1 VLLVFM
7 ALIARALTRPTIGYL
22 CPAFVGRLMFRQN
35 NAVPHPFRH
44 FLYRVEEPMPKRSI
58 RLTDAIDQRIQSAA
72 KLRGY
77 STPSAFLRA
86 AIKKE
91 LDEFEVGSPANEQI
105 LGYIREVRQ
114 DVRRLERTQQA
125 LFALV
130 DSFAKVFVT
139 CVPEPRG
146 EAMQTALGEARNRH
160 ARLLTN
166 AGHAM
171 LSDSMVA
178 MEDLMSRGEK

>member
-1 VLLVFM
+1 
-7 ALIARALTRPTIGYL
+7 
-22 CPAFVGRLMFRQN
+22 
-35 NAVPHPFRH
+35 
-44 FLYRVEEPMPKRSI
+44 MPKRSI

-91 LDEFEVGSPANEQI
+91 LNEPGEGSAAKEI
-105 LGYIREVRQ
+105 LSSIREVHQ
-114 DVRRLERTQQA
+114 DVRRVERAQQA

-130 DSFAKVFVT
+130 ESFAKVFVT

-146 EAMQTALGEARNRH
+146 EAMQIALGEARNRH

-171 LSDSMVA
+171 LSDSMAA
-178 MEDLMSRGEK
+178 MEDLISRGEK

>member
-1 VLLVFM
+1 
-7 ALIARALTRPTIGYL
+7 
-22 CPAFVGRLMFRQN
+22 
-35 NAVPHPFRH
+35 
-44 FLYRVEEPMPKRSI
+44 MPKRTI
-58 RLTDAIDQRIQSAA
+58 RLTDAIDQQVHSTA

-77 STPSAFLRA
+77 STPTAFVRA

-91 LDEFEVGSPANEQI
+91 LDELEVGAAANEKI

-114 DVRRLERTQQA
+114 DVRRVERAQQV

-139 CVPEPRG
+139 CVSEPHG
-146 EAMQTALGEARNRH
+146 IAMETALGEARKRH

-166 AGHAM
+166 AGQAM
-171 LSDSMVA
+171 LSDSIVA
-178 MEDLMSRGEK
+178 MEDLMSRGQKIETTSRSSGFVHQSHRRGTNAESTRLPIASSCTRPG

>member
-1 VLLVFM
+1 
-7 ALIARALTRPTIGYL
+7 
-22 CPAFVGRLMFRQN
+22 
-35 NAVPHPFRH
+35 
-44 FLYRVEEPMPKRSI
+44 MPKRSI

-86 AIKKE
+86 VIKKE
-91 LDEFEVGSPANEQI
+91 LNEPGEGSAANEKI
-105 LGYIREVRQ
+105 LGDIMEVRQ
-114 DVRRLERTQQA
+114 DVRRVERAQQA

-146 EAMQTALGEARNRH
+146 VAMQHSERRETA
-160 ARLLTN
+160 T
-166 AGHAM
+166 AGCSQMRATRC
-171 LSDSMVA
+171 SA
-178 MEDLMSRGEK
+178 TRW

>member
-1 VLLVFM
+1 
-7 ALIARALTRPTIGYL
+7 
-22 CPAFVGRLMFRQN
+22 
-35 NAVPHPFRH
+35 
-44 FLYRVEEPMPKRSI
+44 MPRRTI
-58 RLTDAIDQRIQSAA
+58 RLTAAIDERINATA

-77 STPSAFLRA
+77 SSPSAFLRA

-91 LDEFEVGSPANEQI
+91 LGDRAEGSGPSAEQIVGSLKDIQQEI
-105 LGYIREVRQ
+105 
-114 DVRRLERTQQA
+114 RRLERVQQA

-130 DSFAKVFVT
+130 DSLAKAFLT

-146 EAMQTALGEARNRH
+146 VALETALAEARNRH

-171 LSDSMVA
+171 LSDSLVS
-178 MEDLMSRGEK
+178 MEALISRGGK

>member
-1 VLLVFM
+1 
-7 ALIARALTRPTIGYL
+7 
-22 CPAFVGRLMFRQN
+22 
-35 NAVPHPFRH
+35 
-44 FLYRVEEPMPKRSI
+44 MPSR
-58 RLTDAIDQRIQSAA
+58 
-72 KLRGY
+72 
-77 STPSAFLRA
+77 TPSAISFIGGGTNAKTIDPTDRRNRSANSIRRQTARLLDSERLLRA

-91 LDEFEVGSPANEQI
+91 LNEPGEGSAANEKI
-105 LGYIREVRQ
+105 LGYIREVHQ
-114 DVRRLERTQQA
+114 DVRRVERAQQA

-171 LSDSMVA
+171 LSDSLVA
-178 MEDLMSRGEK
+178 MEDLISRAEK

>member
-1 VLLVFM
+1 
-7 ALIARALTRPTIGYL
+7 
-22 CPAFVGRLMFRQN
+22 
-35 NAVPHPFRH
+35 
-44 FLYRVEEPMPKRSI
+44 MPRRTI
-58 RLTDAIDQRIQSAA
+58 RLTAAINERIDSAA

-77 STPSAFLRA
+77 SSPSAFLRA

-91 LDEFEVGSPANEQI
+91 LGERAEGSGPSSEQIVGSLRDI
-105 LGYIREVRQ
+105 RQ
-114 DVRRLERTQQA
+114 DMRRLERAQQA

-130 DSFAKVFVT
+130 DSLAKAFLT

-146 EAMQTALGEARNRH
+146 AAMEMALAEARNRH

-171 LSDSMVA
+171 LSDSLVA
-178 MEDLMSRGEK
+178 MEELISRGEK

>member
-1 VLLVFM
+1 
-7 ALIARALTRPTIGYL
+7 
-22 CPAFVGRLMFRQN
+22 
-35 NAVPHPFRH
+35 
-44 FLYRVEEPMPKRSI
+44 MPKRSI

-72 KLRGY
+72 KQRGY

-86 AIKKE
+86 AIKRE
-91 LDEFEVGSPANEQI
+91 LNEPGEGSGANEKI
-105 LGYIREVRQ
+105 LGSIREVRQ
-114 DVRRLERTQQA
+114 DVRRVERAQQA

-130 DSFAKVFVT
+130 DNFAKVFVT

-146 EAMQTALGEARNRH
+146 EAMQTALGEARNSH

-171 LSDSMVA
+171 LGDSMVA
-178 MEDLMSRGEK
+178 MEDLISRGEK

>member
-1 VLLVFM
+1 
-7 ALIARALTRPTIGYL
+7 
-22 CPAFVGRLMFRQN
+22 
-35 NAVPHPFRH
+35 
-44 FLYRVEEPMPKRSI
+44 MPKRTI
-58 RLTDAIDQRIQSAA
+58 RLTDAIDQRVQSAA

-77 STPSAFLRA
+77 STPTAFVRA

-91 LDEFEVGSPANEQI
+91 LDELGEGPAPNEKI
-105 LGYIREVRQ
+105 LGFIREVRQ
-114 DVRRLERTQQA
+114 DVRRVERAQQA

-130 DSFAKVFVT
+130 DSLAKVFVT

-146 EAMQTALGEARNRH
+146 EAMQTALGEARNRY

-178 MEDLMSRGEK
+178 MEDLISRAEK

>member
-1 VLLVFM
+1 
-7 ALIARALTRPTIGYL
+7 
-22 CPAFVGRLMFRQN
+22 
-35 NAVPHPFRH
+35 
-44 FLYRVEEPMPKRSI
+44 MPKRSI

-72 KLRGY
+72 KQRGY

-91 LDEFEVGSPANEQI
+91 LNEPGEGSGANEKI
-105 LGYIREVRQ
+105 LGSIREGA
-114 DVRRLERTQQA
+114 QQA

-130 DSFAKVFVT
+130 DNFAKVFVT

-160 ARLLTN
+160 VRLLTN

-178 MEDLMSRGEK
+178 MEDLISRGEK

>member
-1 VLLVFM
+1 M
-7 ALIARALTRPTIGYL
+7 R
-22 CPAFVGRLMFRQN
+22 
-35 NAVPHPFRH
+35 
-44 FLYRVEEPMPKRSI
+44 KRTI
-58 RLTDAIDQRIQSAA
+58 RLTDAIDQRVQSTA

-77 STPSAFLRA
+77 STPTAFVRA

-91 LDEFEVGSPANEQI
+91 LDELGAGSAPNEQI

-114 DVRRLERTQQA
+114 DVRRVERAQQA

-171 LSDSMVA
+171 LSDSMLA
-178 MEDLMSRGEK
+178 MENLISRGEK

>member
-1 VLLVFM
+1 
-7 ALIARALTRPTIGYL
+7 
-22 CPAFVGRLMFRQN
+22 
-35 NAVPHPFRH
+35 
-44 FLYRVEEPMPKRSI
+44 MPKRSI

-77 STPSAFLRA
+77 STPSAFVRA

-91 LDEFEVGSPANEQI
+91 LNEPGEGSVPNEKI

-114 DVRRLERTQQA
+114 DVRRVERAQQA

-146 EAMQTALGEARNRH
+146 EAMQIALGEARNRH

-171 LSDSMVA
+171 LSDSMTA
-178 MEDLMSRGEK
+178 MEDLLSRGEKQG

>member
-1 VLLVFM
+1 M
-7 ALIARALTRPTIGYL
+7 R
-22 CPAFVGRLMFRQN
+22 
-35 NAVPHPFRH
+35 
-44 FLYRVEEPMPKRSI
+44 KRTI
-58 RLTDAIDQRIQSAA
+58 RLTDAIDQRVQSTA

-77 STPSAFLRA
+77 STPTAFVRA

-91 LDEFEVGSPANEQI
+91 LDELGAGSAPNEQI

-114 DVRRLERTQQA
+114 DVRRVERAQQA

-146 EAMQTALGEARNRH
+146 EAMQTALGEARNRRG
-160 ARLLTN
+160 RLLTN

-178 MEDLMSRGEK
+178 MENLISRGEK

>member
-1 VLLVFM
+1 MPSRTPSAISF
-7 ALIARALTRPTIGYL
+7 IGWRNRCQNERSDLT
-22 CPAFVGRLMFRQN
+22 
-35 NAVPHPFRH
+35 H
-44 FLYRVEEPMPKRSI
+44 
-58 RLTDAIDQRIQSAA
+58 AIDQRVQSTA

-77 STPSAFLRA
+77 STPTAFVRA

-91 LDEFEVGSPANEQI
+91 LDELGAGSAPNEQI

-114 DVRRLERTQQA
+114 DVRRVERAQQA

-146 EAMQTALGEARNRH
+146 EAMQTALGEARTAAPACSQMR
-160 ARLLTN
+160 ATRCSVT
-166 AGHAM
+166 
-171 LSDSMVA
+171 
-178 MEDLMSRGEK
+178 RCWRWRT

>member
-1 VLLVFM
+1 
-7 ALIARALTRPTIGYL
+7 
-22 CPAFVGRLMFRQN
+22 
-35 NAVPHPFRH
+35 
-44 FLYRVEEPMPKRSI
+44 MPKRSI

-91 LDEFEVGSPANEQI
+91 LNEPGEGSAANEKI

-114 DVRRLERTQQA
+114 DVRRVERAQQA

-178 MEDLMSRGEK
+178 MEDLISRGGKIRMRSESSGFGQRSRQRAVNAESTRPRIASSCITPA

>member
-1 VLLVFM
+1 M
-7 ALIARALTRPTIGYL
+7 ALIARAFTRPTTRSRCL
-22 CPAFVGRLMFRQN
+22 ALVGRQIFRQN
-35 NAVPHPFRH
+35 NAVPHPLRH
-44 FLYRVEEPMPKRSI
+44 FLYTVEELMPKRSI

-72 KLRGY
+72 KQRGY

-91 LDEFEVGSPANEQI
+91 LNEPAEGSAANEKI

-114 DVRRLERTQQA
+114 DVQRVERAQQA

-139 CVPEPRG
+139 CVPEPHG
-146 EAMQTALGEARNRH
+146 IAMETALAEARKRH

-166 AGHAM
+166 AGQAM
-171 LSDSMVA
+171 LSDSIVA
-178 MEDLMSRGEK
+178 MEDLISRGQK